1 MYGENGRRLR
11 TELTTLLRQH
21 RIQPRLGGPGSHT
34 IPVTTT
40 REQREALGEQI
51 QRFRW
56 ATLMWCRQAVD
67 AANPGGKL
75 AQMMVQYRR
84 PSDELHYRLGR
95 ALNALEAGL
104 PALEALTTSQEFPLV
119 ESWRQA
125 AKAAVLG
132 EHDVAVGLGAVSL
145 TQGQRMAVLKDA
157 AEITQALVV
166 LDKRYDQ
173 IPGWQ
178 PIPGRKRLDRT
189 AKACAAFAEVGEPD
203 LSVDRHGWRPP
214 SALIEGGPLPGIG
227 GVLQAQHNM
236 LVHLGQFPTALNLRR
251 VIDGQ
256 RIVST
261 EAARLASGVAPDLVE
276 RWRERGQV
284 YQQLVL
290 ETRNVGGL
298 LGDGGPAA
306 AEAANA
312 VGRLRRV
319 GVDEIAGL
327 EPLRDLNRLFT
338 RTDARVAAIIEQGAS
353 ERLYFRSVKV
363 PRLVYGSD
371 HLVNP
376 ARERY
381 VPIESLVQADLL
393 GITRRELGPPPVAPT
408 PPPAACGGRE
418 ELRASMDHRPG
429 RDAHPRSRSSTMSY
443 RK

>member
-1 MYGENGRRLR
+1 MYGENGHRLR
-11 TELTTLLRQH
+11 TELATLLRQH

-56 ATLMWCRQAVD
+56 ATLMWCLQVVA

-75 AQMMVQYRR
+75 AQMTVQYRR
-84 PSDELHYRLGR
+84 PPDELHYRLGG
-95 ALNALEAGL
+95 ALNALTAGL
-104 PALEALTTSQEFPLV
+104 PALEELTTPQEFPIV

-132 EHDVAVGLGAVSL
+132 EHDFTAGPRDVSL

-157 AEITQALVV
+157 AEITQALVM
-166 LDKRYDQ
+166 LDRRYDN

-178 PIPGRKRLDRT
+178 PIPGRKRLNRT

-236 LVHLGQFPTALNLRR
+236 LVHLGRFPNMLNLRR

-256 RIVST
+256 RIVSA
-261 EAARLASGVAPDLVE
+261 EAARLAPSVAPDLVGRWGE
-276 RWRERGQV
+276 REQV
-284 YQQLVL
+284 YRQLVL

-298 LGDGGPAA
+298 IGDGGPAT

-312 VGRLRRV
+312 VGRLRHV
-319 GVDEIAGL
+319 GVDEIAGP
-327 EPLRDLNRLFT
+327 EPLRDLNKLFGS
-338 RTDARVAAIIEQGAS
+338 TDARIAVIIEQGAA

-363 PRLVYGSD
+363 PRLVDGSD
-371 HLVNP
+371 HLVSP

-381 VPIESLVQADLL
+381 VPIKSFVQSDLL
-393 GITRRELGPPPVAPT
+393 AITRHQLRPPPVAATAPS
-408 PPPAACGGRE
+408 AARE
-418 ELRASMDHRPG
+418 SRDELRESISHRPERRAG
-429 RDAHPRSRSSTMSY
+429 PSRS
-443 RK
+443 